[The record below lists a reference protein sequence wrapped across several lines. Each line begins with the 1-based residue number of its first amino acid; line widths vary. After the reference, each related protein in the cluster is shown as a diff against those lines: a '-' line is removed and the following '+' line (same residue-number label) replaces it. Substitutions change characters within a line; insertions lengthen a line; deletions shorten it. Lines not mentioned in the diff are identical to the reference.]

1 MEQHSIPLDISVD
14 GAEVSTDLPVEA
26 STTEDGSAE
35 ITQLL
40 SDMYA
45 QQIRQ
50 TDMMVICCGLI
61 IGIML
66 CSLVRWWR

>member
-1 MEQHSIPLDISVD
+1 MGQHSIPQISVD
-14 GAEVSTDLPVEA
+14 GQEVSAAATAQA
-26 STTEDGSAE
+26 STVAEDGSAE

-45 QQIRQ
+45 QQCNH
-50 TDMMVICCGLI
+50 TDMMVICFGLI

-66 CSLVRWWR
+66 CGLLRWWR